1 MDWNNENNGNENWY
15 QEEGNFQEDI
25 QNSDINNKQDEIKP
39 VNLPKKKTMI
49 FAIAFFLTLML
60 VSIVG
65 TKACSMGTSKKSSNS
80 VSIENTV
87 TDKTDTAQNTVENQ
101 SENLENQGV
110 SIGVGN
116 SSSEKSVSSEKEEVV
131 KENSI
136 GVQEETVQKE
146 DNIEHKEDTK
156 EGSIEEDSYSLN
168 VSEVSEP
175 VLGDVLDSS
184 AMVLSKKIYSVNN
197 ESYAYAVNLALL
209 IGSDETVTVRYFCP
223 KKTYDA
229 LGMGDNVVVQYQ
241 VDSSGIIS
249 IGSVSK

>member
-131 KENSI
+131 KENST

-146 DNIEHKEDTK
+146 DNIEQKEDTK

-209 IGSDETVTVRYFCP
+209 VGSDETVTVRYFCP